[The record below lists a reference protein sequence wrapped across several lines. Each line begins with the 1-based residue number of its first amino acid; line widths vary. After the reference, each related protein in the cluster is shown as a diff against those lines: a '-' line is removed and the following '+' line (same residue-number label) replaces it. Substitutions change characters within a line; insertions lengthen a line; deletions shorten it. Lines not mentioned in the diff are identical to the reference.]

1 MKYKEGD
8 ILVSKEGNKSKVL
21 GVCGQVYLMS
31 HPDEFDRC
39 SNGFTEQELDEL
51 GFTIDQSA
59 WEPKEGDTYFWVDS
73 AGKCYESVWRNDIID
88 NGRKNFLGVYQTEE
102 ACEQAIKDIKS
113 KLGK

>member
-8 ILVSKEGNKSKVL
+8 ILVNKQGNTRKVL
-21 GVCGQVYLMS
+21 GVCGKVYFLS
-31 HPDEFDRC
+31 FVDDF
-39 SNGFTEQELDEL
+39 NNYTGTYTEQELDKNGL
-51 GFTIDQSA
+51 NLHQSA

-88 NGRKNFLGVYQTEE
+88 NGRKNFLGVYPTQE